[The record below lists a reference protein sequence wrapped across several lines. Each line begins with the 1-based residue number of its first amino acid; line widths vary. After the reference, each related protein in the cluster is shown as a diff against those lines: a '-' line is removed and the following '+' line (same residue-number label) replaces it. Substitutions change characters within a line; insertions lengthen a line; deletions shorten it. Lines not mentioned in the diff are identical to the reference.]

1 MADKLNLNELDLDDD
16 TVEKVPPT
24 GSGEPSAEQNEQ
36 ASKQSAEQ
44 EQAGKPSEEQNE
56 QAGKPAAELPPEIL
70 FKYGNAS
77 IKLELEENGETYFL
91 TQVNGDPDLENCL
104 NDAVQVNKDQL
115 AIGAPLQLNIEI
127 EGDWKTYTTDEP
139 LSESNIQLPT
149 KKAPENPDQESDPF
163 ADGSKSTITPDYDEK
178 GEDDVDLPEDE
189 EAEQSALDKLSVSYK
204 NVANEFKSRFRND
217 PEAAETIAEFLN
229 KIVSGNGS
237 NAEAWKDYLKKNGNS
252 RAMVQNKIIPTLVK
266 AFNAKNKGKQI
277 ELPKQVNDEN
287 TMELTD
293 RNGNGDFHIIV
304 PEGFNGELIDL
315 GDQAVSNELGFPA
328 INFNSKLIQSIM
340 SSKDDPKQLKK
351 LMSAL
356 LERIHGTQVAKTFIT
371 GFSFTGLLTDK
382 HRRSS
387 LFHLIEDAARANG
400 VPMLRKPLKVTSE
413 ELLDKTEEEMVS
425 VRPINTLGNRFE
437 SVDLSFLAP
446 MYESFDKQSYE
457 AAIMEGLFS
466 RNVDDKSAQM
476 FGNDIQLPRQ
486 YLTQFY
492 TILTPSGANGLTKYA
507 KFMTTDDTNDIRNTI
522 GEKAEE
528 KIKTSN
534 RNIKDELIKAY
545 LQKKNGVPPFYIL
558 VPRAKPTKERLRVCD
573 DHKIGK
579 NVCVKS
585 IDGKNRDA
593 YFIPEDTVKAIF
605 EAG

>member
-1 MADKLNLNELDLDDD
+1 MADKLNLDALDSDEDS
-16 TVEKVPPT
+16 V
-24 GSGEPSAEQNEQ
+24 EQNVSEPKKEQ
-36 ASKQSAEQ
+36 TIGQPHEEQ
-44 EQAGKPSEEQNE
+44 PTQEVKNDQAGESD
-56 QAGKPAAELPPEIL
+56 AEMPPEIT
-70 FKYGNAS
+70 FKYGNSS
-77 IKLELEENGETYFL
+77 IKMVLDDSKEYYTL
-91 TQVNGDPDLENCL
+91 TEVNGDETLENSQGA
-104 NDAVQVNKDQL
+104 AVIPHLDGL
-115 AIGAPLQLNIEI
+115 GIGTPLTMTIWSPETNQSSE
-127 EGDWKTYTTDEP
+127 YTTDAPVTESSLP
-139 LSESNIQLPT
+139 LET
-149 KKAPENPDQESDPF
+149 KKVEEKTDESTSPF
-163 ADGSKSTITPDYDEK
+163 ADQTQATIKADYEQK
-178 GEDDVDLPEDE
+178 GEDDVDLPEDD
-189 EAEQSALDKLSVSYK
+189 EAEQSALDQLSVSYK

-266 AFNAKNKGKQI
+266 AFNSKNKGKQI

-315 GDQAVSNELGFPA
+315 GDQAISNELGFPA

-340 SSKDDPKQLKK
+340 SAKDDPKQLKK
-351 LMSAL
+351 LMTAL
-356 LERIHGTQVAKTFIT
+356 LERIHGTKVAKTFIT
-371 GFSFTGLLTDK
+371 GFSFTGLLSDK

-413 ELLDKTEEEMVS
+413 ELLDKTEDEMVS

-457 AAIMEGLFS
+457 SAIMEGLFS

-507 KFMTTDDTNDIRNTI
+507 KFMTKDDTNDIRDTI

>member
-1 MADKLNLNELDLDDD
+1 MDEKLNLDDLNGDD
-16 TVEKVPPT
+16 TVEQEVKLN
-24 GSGEPSAEQNEQ
+24 GSSEQPKDKQEEQ
-36 ASKQSAEQ
+36 LTQEEQ
-44 EQAGKPSEEQNE
+44 HVQAGESDVEI
-56 QAGKPAAELPPEIL
+56 PPEIT
-70 FKYGNAS
+70 FKYGNSS
-77 IKLELEENGETYFL
+77 IKMVLDDSKEYYTL
-91 TQVNGDPDLENCL
+91 TDVNGDDKLEKFRMA
-104 NDAVQVNKDQL
+104 AVIPHLDGL
-115 AIGAPLQLNIEI
+115 YIGTPLTMTIWSPENNQQSE
-127 EGDWKTYTTDEP
+127 YTTDTPITASSLP
-139 LSESNIQLPT
+139 LET
-149 KKAPENPDQESDPF
+149 KPAEETPEETTGPFEDKADKHTIDVDNEN
-163 ADGSKSTITPDYDEK
+163 
-178 GEDDVDLPEDE
+178 VDLPEDE
-189 EAEQSALDKLSVSYK
+189 EAEQSALDKLAVSYK

-217 PEAAETIAEFLN
+217 PEAAETMAEFLN

-315 GDQAVSNELGFPA
+315 GDQAISNELGFPA

-371 GFSFTGLLTDK
+371 GFSFTGLLSDK

-413 ELLDKTEEEMVS
+413 ELLDKTEEAMVS
-425 VRPINTLGNRFE
+425 VRPINTLGNRVE

-457 AAIMEGLFS
+457 TALMEGLFS
-466 RNVDDKSAQM
+466 RTVDDKSEKL

-507 KFMTTDDTNDIRNTI
+507 KFMSKDDANDIRETI

-534 RNIKDELIKAY
+534 RNINDELIKAY